1 MIVSN
6 LSSPYTASID
16 FVFSSGENGTSGKAD
31 ITKADITTL
40 TFKEPLSYS
49 GISIKSDETGN
60 EDILSFELSGIPAS
74 VPKTIAGDLSLMFSL
89 FTDIIPTRIDNLPKE
104 SFRLSGKVNDIG
116 NELIEVF
123 FTENGLNYTISY
135 DRYSGIPYSVN
146 AGNDEVSVSVTLSGF
161 TKINTQTKK
170 DVK

>member
-16 FVFSSGENGTSGKAD
+16 FAFSSGENGTSGKAD

-89 FTDIIPTRIDNLPKE
+89 FTDSLPKE

-146 AGNDEVSVSVTLSGF
+146 AGNDEISVSVTLSEF